1 VGEEGT
7 RKLRG
12 LKALGIHA
20 WRGVDSRFR
29 DVRFAALMVGL
40 LAALVYANS
49 LANGFAYDDDPIIV
63 ENESIQSLEALP
75 RAVLSSYWPGL
86 GGETAS
92 LWRPVTTAAFGLQ
105 HVLGGGSPIVF
116 HAVNVLLHSL
126 VTMGVLVLLVHL
138 MPLAAAWLA
147 AVVFAVHPVHV
158 EAVAN
163 VVGFAELFSTAA
175 VMGAMILHVRSPERS
190 GWRVSLAIGLLYALA
205 FGAKES
211 AVTLPGLVFLV
222 DAARGRLALTDLPR
236 YLRARWRVYLVM
248 LVVALGLLAARI
260 PILGAI
266 ASPTGPMGADILYEI
281 PRIWTLAEV
290 WTHYVRLWVF
300 PLDLSA
306 DYVPN
311 VIPISFGWNA
321 TNITGVVLALG
332 ILTSALAAWR
342 RPSLTPGGSSARIAG
357 FAVVWFL
364 VTISPVSNALFLSGV
379 LLAERTLYLPSVG
392 LAALSGWLVLWLL
405 RRRLRLAVGVLA
417 GAVVLGSVRTW
428 TRSPTWRD
436 SESVFLTM
444 LREQPHSGRSQW
456 LLGDNFWVQGD
467 TARALATYRHA
478 VNLLGGHYRLH
489 VEVARKLMTLD
500 RYASA
505 ERLLDRV
512 WREQPGRSLA
522 PGLLASVRAELGD
535 AAGAERYARLALR
548 EREWDPVRYHIL
560 AWALAAQGNWEE
572 ALEARAVAD
581 EQARGLF
588 WQQWLYRAYEAR
600 RRGDEAEVRLAVD
613 SAASYVRTGTGKAA
627 LDSILSQDFPLVFSS
642 AVRSATVLP
651 AMLAA
656 PAP

>member
-1 VGEEGT
+1 SGIRPLRAAIAARADPGREGRCGVRLPLPGWPAPGASLLALDRQPGPHPHVERVHRHEPHRHGDLLQDDPQGAPGHAATVGEPIRHRARADRAPRASGRPYLRAARELPRPVLQRGQEDRLEGRNLRALGDPEVQHVPSAGAAVGGAEGGFVGARASIRAGQGRGDGSPAGRLGRGAWKLSRGRAGRAEVDVGAEREAPVGEEGT

-49 LANGFAYDDDPIIV
+49 LANGFAYDDVPIIV

-75 RAVLSSYWPGL
+75 RAVLSSYGTGL

-190 GWRVSLAIGLLYALA
+190 GWGVSLAIGLLYALA

-222 DAARGRLALTDLPR
+222 DAARGRLALPDLPR
-236 YLRARWRVYLVM
+236 YLRERWRDYLVM

-266 ASPTGPMGADILYEI
+266 ASPTGP
-281 PRIWTLAEV
+281 
-290 WTHYVRLWVF
+290 
-300 PLDLSA
+300 
-306 DYVPN
+306 
-311 VIPISFGWNA
+311 
-321 TNITGVVLALG
+321 
-332 ILTSALAAWR
+332 
-342 RPSLTPGGSSARIAG
+342 
-357 FAVVWFL
+357 
-364 VTISPVSNALFLSGV
+364 
-379 LLAERTLYLPSVG
+379 
-392 LAALSGWLVLWLL
+392 
-405 RRRLRLAVGVLA
+405 
-417 GAVVLGSVRTW
+417 
-428 TRSPTWRD
+428 
-436 SESVFLTM
+436 
-444 LREQPHSGRSQW
+444 
-456 LLGDNFWVQGD
+456 
-467 TARALATYRHA
+467 
-478 VNLLGGHYRLH
+478 
-489 VEVARKLMTLD
+489 
-500 RYASA
+500 
-505 ERLLDRV
+505 
-512 WREQPGRSLA
+512 
-522 PGLLASVRAELGD
+522 
-535 AAGAERYARLALR
+535 
-548 EREWDPVRYHIL
+548 
-560 AWALAAQGNWEE
+560 
-572 ALEARAVAD
+572 
-581 EQARGLF
+581 
-588 WQQWLYRAYEAR
+588 
-600 RRGDEAEVRLAVD
+600 
-613 SAASYVRTGTGKAA
+613 
-627 LDSILSQDFPLVFSS
+627 
-642 AVRSATVLP
+642 
-651 AMLAA
+651 
-656 PAP
+656 